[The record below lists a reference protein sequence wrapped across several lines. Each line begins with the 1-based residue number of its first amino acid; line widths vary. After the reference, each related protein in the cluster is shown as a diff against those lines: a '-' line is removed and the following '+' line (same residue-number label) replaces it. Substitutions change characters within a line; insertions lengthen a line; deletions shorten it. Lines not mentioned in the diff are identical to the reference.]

1 MDFKKIFK
9 DMNIRGNRMFFKVF
23 QTLKPM
29 IIENIQMVLNNRR
42 KYQTGRPIKIDLSK
56 FLDAVY
62 FLCESGSQFGCV
74 KEFFGIP
81 KTTFYRYF
89 RLLIDYR
96 ILQNIYYILIGHLD
110 SPSLLITDTFIVKS
124 MRGSVGLGRNPTDRG
139 RKGLKVSLICD
150 ENRITRAVHIGASN
164 THDSKMLL
172 PTIQSLSP
180 IEDQVKCLCDSAY
193 IGRQLASD
201 CLKKNINLI
210 VKPKMIGKSRK
221 ISHRLTSEDDQLL
234 KKFRN
239 RIELLNGQIRRFRSL
254 MIKWVRDIRSYE
266 CFLFVALLSIAFY
279 QFPL

>member
-1 MDFKKIFK
+1 
-9 DMNIRGNRMFFKVF
+9 MFFKVF

-89 RLLIDYR
+89 KIIYIFRLLIDYR
-96 ILQNIYYILIGHLD
+96 ILQNIYYILIGHLENCI

-180 IEDQVKCLCDSAY
+180 IKDQVKCLCDSAY

-210 VKPKMIGKSRK
+210 VKPKIN
-221 ISHRLTSEDDQLL
+221 
-234 KKFRN
+234 KKN
-239 RIELLNGQIRRFRSL
+239 NI
-254 MIKWVRDIRSYE
+254 V
-266 CFLFVALLSIAFY
+266 
-279 QFPL
+279 